1 MEPES
6 GSIRPAMM
14 LKIVVLPQPLGPMM
28 LTKSRSLMLK
38 ERSSRTRTS
47 PALPAKDFRTFRTLN
62 WTGTCCI
69 ARYPRQLVC
78 QLYATGLIVK
88 IHYYHDV
95 MTAAQNPQS
104 SCRLFG
110 QRWSIRNQTI
120 QVRPQCHAAIQLN
133 SVRIRLVSGRV
144 LPSPAVTSV
153 NGGPTARLLNR
164 MPSMAAGSPSQQ
176 AVIYLSKPQGEIT

>member
-95 MTAAQNPQS
+95 MTAAQNPPELMPS
-104 SCRLFG
+104 L
-110 QRWSIRNQTI
+110 WAALVN
-120 QVRPQCHAAIQLN
+120 PQPDHP
-133 SVRIRLVSGRV
+133 S
-144 LPSPAVTSV
+144 SPAMSCSNST
-153 NGGPTARLLNR
+153 
-164 MPSMAAGSPSQQ
+164 
-176 AVIYLSKPQGEIT
+176 